1 MLAHLRIRNFVLIDE
16 LDLDLSS
23 GFNVLTG
30 ETGAGKSL
38 VAAAMDLLLGRRGRG
53 DLVRRAAGEAEV
65 EGLFDISDEPAVRA
79 RLEEAGLPV
88 DDDLLI
94 RRVIPTKGRHRCYIN
109 GRLASLGLLSEIADG
124 LARLM
129 SQHEQ
134 HSLLE
139 PAKQLEMLDGFGGL
153 ESNVIKM
160 AELNR
165 ISEEAARA
173 LEDLKNREHDRAGR
187 LDYLTFQAKEIDRL
201 APEENELD
209 ELEPE
214 IERLRHR
221 ENLVGA
227 ASRVAAVLYE
237 NDGSVFDRL
246 GSSMKE
252 IEEVVRY
259 DESLGASA
267 RQLAEAAA
275 LVEDAAHFLSGYGR
289 AVDADPSRL
298 AEMEERR
305 EELNRLVRKHG
316 TDLAGVLDLK
326 DRLHAEIETLSG
338 YEEAIDSAEKTLSRC
353 REKATVHS
361 AKLTKSRMRV
371 AKRLARAVTDELADL
386 EFKDAG
392 FEVSLEPTA
401 DGPGPT
407 GADTA
412 EFLVALNPGEGAH
425 PLRRVASG
433 GELSRLMLAVKRAF
447 AGVGPVGTYV
457 FDEVDAGIGGAVA
470 AAVGNK
476 LKEVASHHQVI
487 CITHLPQ
494 IAAIADAHFHVS
506 KEAKRGRTA
515 TRIGRLDDTQ
525 RVEEVARMLGGQKV
539 TKKTREAAIE
549 LMAR

>member
-1 MLAHLRIRNFVLIDE
+1 MLAHLRIRDFVLIDE
-16 LDLDLSS
+16 LDLELSS

-53 DLVRRAAGEAEV
+53 DLVRRAAKEAEV
-65 EGLFDISDEPAVRA
+65 EGLFDVSDEPAVKK

-88 DDDLLI
+88 DNELLI

-109 GRLASLGLLSEIADG
+109 GRLASLGLLSETAEG

-160 AELNR
+160 AELHKQ
-165 ISEEAARA
+165 SEEAAKA

-201 APEENELD
+201 APEENELE

-227 ASRVAAVLYE
+227 AAHVAAVLYE
-237 NDGSVFDRL
+237 NDGSVFDKL
-246 GSSMKE
+246 GSSTKKL
-252 IEEVVRY
+252 EEVVRY
-259 DESLGASA
+259 DESLSTSA

-275 LVEDAAHFLSGYGR
+275 LVEDAAHFLAGYGR
-289 AVDADPSRL
+289 AVDADPERL

-305 EELNRLVRKHG
+305 EELNRLTRKHG
-316 TDLAGVLDLK
+316 TDLAGVLALR
-326 DRLHAEIETLSG
+326 DRLFAEIETLSG
-338 YEEAIDSAEKTLSRC
+338 YEEAIDTAEKNLSRC
-353 REKATVHS
+353 REKEAAHAV
-361 AKLTKSRMRV
+361 KLTKSRMRV
-371 AKRLARAVTDELADL
+371 AKKLARAIADELADL
-386 EFKDAG
+386 EFGDVG

-401 DGPGPT
+401 DGSGPT
-407 GADTA
+407 GADKA

-515 TRIGRLDDTQ
+515 TRIGRLDDTE
-525 RVEEVARMLGGQKV
+525 RVEEVARMLGGQRV
-539 TKKTREAAIE
+539 TKKTREAAME